1 LIPATHRRT
10 EDGVPVDPQIQ
21 GMLDLLARLDG
32 PKLAGQ
38 SPQAARE
45 GFEQMTTGMRVPEM
59 LTPVASTRDITV
71 PGPAG
76 PLHARVYRPEAQADE
91 SLPTVLFIHGGGF
104 VLGSVE
110 THDNQARS
118 ICRATRSVVVSLDYR
133 LAPETQFPGPVQ
145 DSYAAL
151 QWVAENV
158 GDLGGDPERIAVA
171 GDSAGG
177 NLAAVTAL
185 LARDAGPAVCAQLL
199 IYPVVDFD
207 PDHPY
212 PSRVDN
218 AEGYFLTSE
227 DMEWFSGN
235 YVPAG
240 TDSHDPRLSPL
251 RAPSLAGLPPAVVL
265 TAEFDPLRDEGEA
278 YAAALAEAGV
288 EVHHHRFDGLIHGFF
303 DLGLLSAAS
312 AKAVEIG
319 CSDFATLLH
328 QDQAS
333 PASAL
338 A

>member
-1 LIPATHRRT
+1 M
-10 EDGVPVDPQIQ
+10 PVDPQIQ

-32 PKLAGQ
+32 PTLASQ
-38 SPQAARE
+38 TPQAARQ

-59 LTPVASTRDITV
+59 LTPVAGTRDITI

-76 PLHARVYRPEAQADE
+76 PLAARIYLPETPAGDA
-91 SLPTVLFIHGGGF
+91 LPTVLFIHGGGF

-133 LAPETQFPGPVQ
+133 LAPETQWPGPVE
-145 DSYAAL
+145 DSHAAL
-151 QWVAENV
+151 QWVADHV
-158 GDLGGDPERIAVA
+158 GELGGDPDRVAVA

-185 LARDAGPAVCAQLL
+185 IARDSGPKLCAQLL

-207 PDHPY
+207 ADHPY

-218 AEGYFLTSE
+218 AEGYFLTGA

-240 TDSHDPRLSPL
+240 TDPHDPRLSPL

-278 YAAALAEAGV
+278 YAAALAAAGV
-288 EVHHHRFDGLIHGFF
+288 DVHQHRFDGLIHGFF

-312 AKAVEIG
+312 AKAVEVG
-319 CSDFATLLH
+319 CSEFATLLH
-328 QDQAS
+328 QDQA
-333 PASAL
+333 AL

>member
-1 LIPATHRRT
+1 M
-10 EDGVPVDPQIQ
+10 PVDPQIQ
-21 GMLDLLARLDG
+21 GMLELLRRLDS
-32 PKLAGQ
+32 PPISSL

-59 LTPVASTRDITV
+59 LTPVASSHDITV

-76 PLHARVYRPEAQADE
+76 PLKARVYRPESHAGEA
-91 SLPTVLFIHGGGF
+91 LPTVLFVHGGGF

-133 LAPETQFPGPVQ
+133 LAPETKWPGPVD

-151 QWVAENV
+151 EWAAEHI
-158 GDLGGDPERIAVA
+158 GELGGDPSRLAIA

-185 LARDAGPAVCAQLL
+185 IARDGGPQLCAQLL

-207 PDHPY
+207 ADHPY
-212 PSRVDN
+212 PSRIDN

-235 YVPAG
+235 YMPEGA
-240 TDSHDPRLSPL
+240 DRHDPRLSPL

-278 YAAALAEAGV
+278 YAAALAAAGV
-288 EVHHHRFDGLIHGFF
+288 AVRQHRFDGLIHGFF
-303 DLGLLSAAS
+303 DLGLLSAAC
-312 AKAVEIG
+312 AKAVEVG
-319 CSDFATLLH
+319 CSDFAALLH
-328 QDQAS
+328 QQAS
-333 PASAL
+333 PAGAP
-338 A
+338 AADHAG

>member
-1 LIPATHRRT
+1 L
-10 EDGVPVDPQIQ
+10 PVDPQIQ

-32 PKLAGQ
+32 PALASQ
-38 SPQAARE
+38 TPQAARE
-45 GFEQMTTGMRVPEM
+45 GFEQLTTGMRVPEM
-59 LTPVASTRDITV
+59 LTPVASTRDVTV

-76 PLHARVYRPEAQADE
+76 ALKARVYRPESQVGD

-104 VLGSVE
+104 V
-110 THDNQARS
+110 
-118 ICRATRSVVVSLDYR
+118 RATRSVVVSLDYR
-133 LAPETQFPGPVQ
+133 LAPETQFPGPVE
-145 DSYAAL
+145 DSYTAL
-151 QWVAENV
+151 QWVAGHIGE
-158 GDLGGDPERIAVA
+158 LGGDPARIAIA

-185 LARDAGPAVCAQLL
+185 MARDGGPALCAQLL

-212 PSRVDN
+212 ASRVDN

-227 DMEWFSGN
+227 DMEWFAGN

-240 TDSHDPRLSPL
+240 TDPHDPRLSPL

-288 EVHHHRFDGLIHGFF
+288 EVHQHRFDGLIHGFF
-303 DLGLLSAAS
+303 DLGLLSAA
-312 AKAVEIG
+312 AAAAIEVG
-319 CSDFATLLH
+319 CSEFATLLH

-333 PASAL
+333 PAAAL